1 MTNEDLHELTAAYAL
16 EALSADERREFE
28 LHLSDCERC
37 RVELAALSKTVG
49 ALAYAVEGP
58 VPPGELRDRILAA
71 AREDPPNVVA
81 LRPRRTRLY
90 AGAALAAAA
99 CAALAIGLWVG
110 LSGGTSKP
118 KLALTVEPSG
128 TAQLAVSG
136 LDPAP
141 EGKIYEVWVIE
152 AGKPLPAAL
161 FAGGRK
167 TVVVRLTRSV
177 PKGAVVAIT
186 LERAPGAAKPTPPIL
201 AETTASV

>member
-1 MTNEDLHELTAAYAL
+1 MTNDDLHEFTAAYAL
-16 EALSADERREFE
+16 DALGSDERQEFE
-28 LHLSDCERC
+28 THLLECHRC
-37 RVELAALSKTVG
+37 RAELASLQETVG
-49 ALAYAVEGP
+49 VLAYATEGP
-58 VPPGELRDRILAA
+58 VPPGELRDRILVA
-71 AREDPPNVVA
+71 AREEPPNVVA

-99 CAALAIGLWVG
+99 CAALAIGLWTG

-118 KLALTVEPSG
+118 KLALTVQPSG

-201 AETTASV
+201 AQTTAAV